1 MLGEPIKA
9 YGEESRRGRRNRV
22 SHIVYQV
29 LEEQSQ
35 PSCLSGIRGIESAI
49 LLRKNL
55 YGGGGVF
62 NIFSFQG
69 GSSAPIGA
77 LFILFIR
84 YSRNTISHLVNQVFE
99 EQSQPSCL
107 SGIRGIESAVLFIRY
122 QRNRVSHLIQKVLGQ
137 SSQPIF
143 FRYYQD
149 NLVSHL
155 VYQILDQYSQPSSI
169 ESIGRIQSGIRGIQS
184 QPSCLSGIRELQSA
198 IFFRKIWKIQSAILF
213 IRYQRNTVSHLV
225 CYIISQSVISYIFS
239 DKNVQDE
246 QGRKGVRVQ
255 FYLQGRRNRGIAQ
268 LDARS
273 EFLFF

>member
-1 MLGEPIKA
+1 MERRV
-9 YGEESRRGRRNRV
+9 GEEGEIESAILFIRYQRNRV
-22 SHIVYQV
+22 SHLVYQV

-35 PSCLSGIRGIESAI
+35 PYCLSGIRGIDSAILVIRYSRNLYGGVGVSLIFFLSRGGAQHPLGPCSSCLSGIRGIQSAT
-49 LLRKNL
+49 LL
-55 YGGGGVF
+55 
-62 NIFSFQG
+62 
-69 GSSAPIGA
+69 
-77 LFILFIR
+77 
-84 YSRNTISHLVNQVFE
+84 
-99 EQSQPSCL
+99 
-107 SGIRGIESAVLFIRY
+107 IRY

-137 SSQPIF
+137 SSYPIF

-155 VYQILDQYSQPSSI
+155 VNQILGKYSQPSSI

-198 IFFRKIWKIQSAILF
+198 IFFRKIWKIYSAILF

-225 CYIISQSVISYIFS
+225 CYIVSLSVISYIFS

-273 EFLFF
+273 EFLFFNLV